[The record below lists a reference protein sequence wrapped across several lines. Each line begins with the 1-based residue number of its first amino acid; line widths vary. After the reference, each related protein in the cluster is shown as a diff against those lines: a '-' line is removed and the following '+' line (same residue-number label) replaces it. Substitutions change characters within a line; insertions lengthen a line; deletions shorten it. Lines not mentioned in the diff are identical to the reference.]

1 MSCPDNFLNKALIVF
16 FLATALTSVGCRPP
30 RTAAEPAIRFTKKPR
45 SIDGSDVLESIEGQV
60 TGAKPG
66 QRVVL
71 YAESV
76 GTWWIQ
82 PFIAKPFTAVQPNS
96 IWRNSTHLG
105 KKYAA
110 LLVDSSYVPP
120 PKTQVLP
127 GKGGPVLAVSIV
139 SGTRYVHVPK
149 IVHFS
154 GYDWEASELPSV
166 RGGKMNPYDPANAWT
181 DADGFLHL
189 RMARRAGK
197 WVCVDIGL
205 TRSLGEGLYQF
216 TVRDVSH
223 LDPAA
228 VMTLYTWD
236 GTDRHH
242 REIDIEISRWGR
254 SADKNGQ
261 YVVQPYYEPANV
273 VRFEA
278 PPGRLTFSFHWEPGE
293 VSFRTRRGRVIDS
306 GSASIAEHVFT
317 SGVPA
322 PGGELVHLNLYAFGN
337 TPTPVQKEGEV
348 IIEKFEYLP

>member
-1 MSCPDNFLNKALIVF
+1 MSGLFNPFRN
-16 FLATALTSVGCRPP
+16 ALTLSLFAVALMLIGCRSP
-30 RTAAEPAIRFTKKPR
+30 RMTLEPGIRVSKEPLAMN
-45 SIDGSDVLESIEGQV
+45 GSDGVESIEGQV

-66 QRVVL
+66 QRIVL
-71 YAESV
+71 YAQSAGV
-76 GTWWIQ
+76 WWVQ
-82 PFIAKPFTAVQPNS
+82 PFTAKPFTEIQS
-96 IWRNSTHLG
+96 SSSWRNSTHLG
-105 KKYAA
+105 THYAA
-110 LLVDSSYVPP
+110 LLVDSSYVPL
-120 PKTQVLP
+120 PKTPVLP
-127 GKGGPVLAVSIV
+127 GKGGAISAISIV
-139 SGTRYVHVPK
+139 SGTKYVPK

-154 GYDWEASELPSV
+154 GYDWEASQLPSV
-166 RGGKMNPYDPANAWT
+166 RGGKVNSYDPANAWT

-189 RMARRAGK
+189 RMVRRADQ
-197 WVCVDIGL
+197 WVCADIEL

-236 GTDRHH
+236 GTHRSH
-242 REIDIEISRWGR
+242 REIDIEISRWGH
-254 SADKNGQ
+254 SADKNAQ

-278 PPGRLTFSFHWEPGE
+278 PPGQLTFSFHWEPGE
-293 VSFRTRRGRVIDS
+293 VSFRTRRGRLKDS
-306 GSASIAEHVFT
+306 GSASVSEHLFT

-337 TPTPVQKEGEV
+337 TRTPVQKEGEV